1 MRRLLQWTVLVAL
14 SAFSLLG
21 VAGSASAAPGAPTPQ
36 ADAAALVLP
45 GDANDFTFQ
54 SFSAD
59 YYLGQDADGRST
71 LKTVETLVAVFPDF
85 DQNHGILRALIDTYQ
100 GHPTDIQIVSVTD
113 ENGAPRDWHD
123 ATDNE
128 SSGDGDFHEIVIR
141 DDNSGVFVHGVQ
153 TYVITYTQ
161 HNVTDFFA
169 DTNDDEFY
177 WDTNGTGWQQPF
189 GSVSATVHVPADL
202 AGHLTGQSACYRG
215 DEGATTP
222 CDITST
228 EADGETLFTANADSI
243 DPFENVTVS
252 IGFDPHTFTARDD
265 RYFASPLSFLQL
277 FTVGGSVIAAVW
289 ALILRRTK
297 LADGKGRPTI
307 IAEYAPPKGD
317 GIFTDAVVLQK
328 TTRAAAASFIDLA
341 VNGNIRI
348 IETESTAWFS
358 KKPVYTLQLLN
369 GEGLD
374 GGSWQVVTALFGYSP
389 VVGAQYTMSS
399 TDVTLS
405 ARVRAMVAAAKA
417 GAVTG
422 GWLKKV
428 PFGTSFFPLAI
439 AVLSVIGAVFFAI
452 ALGGLALGGVIP
464 FLVVIPVVIAAFIV
478 FSTAA
483 RKPLTDAGAE
493 LRDHLKGL
501 ELFIKVAEQ
510 DRIRVLQSP
519 EGAERTPVATNDPA
533 QVLKVY
539 EKLLPYAVLFS
550 LENRWAQELG
560 KFYTDAAPDW
570 YSGSSTFNAVL
581 FASSISSI
589 SSTASSS
596 YSGSST
602 SSSTGGSG
610 GGGSSGGGG
619 GGGGGGGV

>member
-1 MRRLLQWTVLVAL
+1 MAV
-14 SAFSLLG
+14 SAVSLLG
-21 VAGSASAAPGAPTPQ
+21 VAGPATAATNHAVE
-36 ADAAALVLP
+36 ADAAPLVLP

-59 YYLGQDADGRST
+59 YYLGQDSDGRST

-85 DQNHGILRALIDTYQ
+85 DQNHGILRALVDTYQ

-113 ENGAPRDWHD
+113 ENGTPRDWHD

-141 DDNSGVFVHGVQ
+141 DDNSGVYVHGVQ

-161 HNVTDFFA
+161 HNVTDYFA

-189 GSVSATVHVPADL
+189 GSVSAAVHVPTAL
-202 AGHLTGQSACYRG
+202 AAHLTGQSACYRG
-215 DEGATTP
+215 GEGATNP
-222 CDITST
+222 CDIST
-228 EADGETLFTANADSI
+228 TQGDGETVFSATAAGINA
-243 DPFENVTVS
+243 FENVTVS

-265 RYFASPLSFLQL
+265 RYFASPLSFMQL
-277 FTVGGSVIAAVW
+277 FTLGGGVIAAIW

-348 IETESTAWFS
+348 IENESTSWFS
-358 KKPVYTLQLLN
+358 KKPEYTLQLLN

-374 GGSWQVVTALFGYSP
+374 AESWQVVTALFGYAP

-399 TDVTLS
+399 TDVALS

-422 GWLKKV
+422 GWVKKV
-428 PFGTSFFPLAI
+428 RFGTSFFPLLIAI
-439 AVLSVIGAVFFAI
+439 LSVIGAVFLAI
-452 ALGGLALGGVIP
+452 GMTGLAFGGIIP
-464 FLVVIPVVIAAFIV
+464 FLVVVPVVVAALIV
-478 FSTAA
+478 FSTAS
-483 RKPLTDAGAE
+483 RKPLTDQGAE

-510 DRIRVLQSP
+510 DRLKVLQSP
-519 EGAERTPVATNDPA
+519 EGAERTPVAVGDPA

-570 YSGSSTFNAVL
+570 YSGSTAFNAAV

-596 YSGSST
+596 YSGSSA
-602 SSSTGGSG
+602 SSSSGGSG